1 MSARHPLFRLNNP
14 LEIGGLS
21 RYNLPSKIC
30 NPMRAIL
37 IANGELSDLNIV
49 RAALR
54 SDDLLIAADGGLHY
68 FRALGLWPAVVVG
81 DLDSI
86 SSAERA
92 ALAEAGVRVEQ
103 FPARKD
109 QTDLELAV
117 RFARDAGARDI
128 LIFGALGGR
137 WDQSLANLLLLA
149 HPDLGDLRL
158 RLIDG
163 SQTLYLARGETLIEG
178 RTGDTVSLIPLT
190 GDAHGVTT
198 AGLDYPLADGRL
210 PFGAT
215 LGVSNVLVGERATV
229 TVREGAV
236 MCIVI
241 RNP

>member
-1 MSARHPLFRLNNP
+1 
-14 LEIGGLS
+14 
-21 RYNLPSKIC
+21 
-30 NPMRAIL
+30 MRAIL
-37 IANGELSDLNIV
+37 IANGELTDLNTV
-49 RAALR
+49 SATLQP
-54 SDDLLIAADGGLHY
+54 DDLLIAADGGLRY
-68 FRALGLWPAVVVG
+68 FRALGLWPNVVIG

-86 SSAERA
+86 LPKDRA
-92 ALAEAGVRVEQ
+92 ALAEAKVRIEQ

-117 RFARDAGARDI
+117 RFARDSGADDI

-149 HPDLGDLRL
+149 QPDLSELHL

-163 SQTLYLARGETLIEG
+163 PQTLYLARSSTEIEG
-178 RTGDTVSLIPLT
+178 QPNDTVSLIPLT

-198 AGLDYPLADGRL
+198 DGLDYPLTNGTL

-215 LGVSNVLVGERATV
+215 LGVSNVLIGTRATV

-236 MCIVI
+236 MCVVI
-241 RNP
+241 RSS

>member
-1 MSARHPLFRLNNP
+1 
-14 LEIGGLS
+14 
-21 RYNLPSKIC
+21 
-30 NPMRAIL
+30 MRAIL
-37 IANGELSDLNIV
+37 IANGELTDLNTV
-49 RAALR
+49 TAAIR
-54 SDDLLIAADGGLHY
+54 PDDLLIAADGGLRY
-68 FRALGLWPAVVVG
+68 FRALNLWPQVVIG

-86 SSAERA
+86 SSTDRA

-117 RFARDAGARDI
+117 RFARDGGANDI

-149 HPDLGDLRL
+149 HPDLGDVRL

-163 SQTLYLARGETLIEG
+163 QQTLYLARGATEIEG
-178 RTGDTVSLIPLT
+178 QPGDTVSLIPLT
-190 GDAHGVTT
+190 GDAHGVNTD
-198 AGLDYPLADGRL
+198 GLDYPLTNGTL

-215 LGVSNVLVGERATV
+215 LGVSNVLVSEQATV

-236 MCIVI
+236 MCVVI
-241 RNP
+241 HKT